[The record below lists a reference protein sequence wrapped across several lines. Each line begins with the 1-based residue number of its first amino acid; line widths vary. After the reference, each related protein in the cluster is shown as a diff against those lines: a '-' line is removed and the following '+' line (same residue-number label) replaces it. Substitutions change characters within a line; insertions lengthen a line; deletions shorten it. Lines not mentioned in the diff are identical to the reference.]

1 MKLYMH
7 FKPPPAYAEWTFVSK
22 TTVVYV
28 KEAVALF
35 VGAYNTKFH
44 AKLSSDSLDVHLQ
57 STNQSLN
64 KDKKLSRLLFDD
76 TCELILTL
84 RPSPPPASQTSHTI
98 DTILALADKHKEK
111 QAWRSA
117 RALWETILNELDPS
131 NIAALQGMADLY
143 MQSFQWVKAKQT
155 INRMLSLVEATKQS
169 SVAAPQHLLQRAKC
183 ELAMGHSTVAAETLQ
198 QILTPKQSLNLPLNR
213 EAKILLAEAMYKGS
227 IASQEVAI
235 ALVREV
241 LADSNESDLDAIAL
255 YSQIA
260 HDRGK
265 PAEAIQ
271 MILKVLV
278 GRPQDKRVQAKC
290 ASFLNS
296 PGGLEYLK
304 QALDPSVDSTAAV
317 YAYLATVTKDHGAMN
332 ACLACFRQAVKAAP
346 HDTTYALNYVHALE
360 VCAKYDEAFAFMK
373 IFFDKNSDMAVESLS
388 CASIS
393 YVLAEYTDLTDASGL
408 WNDKSPPLTWKNSHV
423 SVGSIHFGETK
434 AIDLTPEQLDFI
446 ALVCTLVKVLFSQG
460 YLRPLPALLALFE
473 PVRYLYGHAL
483 HTTSIRNEHA
493 YYCCISQLLCIPK
506 LHIPS
511 TLAPPQPVYVC
522 GDSHTLATAWR
533 SVSVHGQEH
542 FLCPALV
549 TGLKHWHLRKESNF
563 YPKANFFN
571 MVKTIPSGASV
582 VFLFGEID
590 CREGIL
596 VAVEKCRYES
606 IDEGMIRTISIFMD
620 VLCDL
625 VRTRGFRAYIH
636 PIVPVLN
643 ETRHLVQ
650 LYNSHF
656 KRLVDASSFCKWL
669 DFYDVFLTSDNKV
682 NILLPLFST

>member
-473 PVRYLYGHAL
+473 PVRYLYG
-483 HTTSIRNEHA
+483 
-493 YYCCISQLLCIPK
+493 
-506 LHIPS
+506 
-511 TLAPPQPVYVC
+511 
-522 GDSHTLATAWR
+522 
-533 SVSVHGQEH
+533 
-542 FLCPALV
+542 
-549 TGLKHWHLRKESNF
+549 LKHWHLRKESNF